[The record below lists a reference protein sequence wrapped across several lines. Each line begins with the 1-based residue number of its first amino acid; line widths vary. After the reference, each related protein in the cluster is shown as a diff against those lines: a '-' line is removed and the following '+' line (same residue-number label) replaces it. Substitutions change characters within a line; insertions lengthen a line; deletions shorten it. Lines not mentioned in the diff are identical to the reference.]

1 MPAVGR
7 IKVPWKTG
15 RFTMGTD
22 IDRITDCAM
31 KASTNDIKETT
42 RKVSILQRKKRFMIK
57 VDILRAFYTNVF
69 KC

>member
-7 IKVPWKTG
+7 IEVPWKTG

-31 KASTNDIKETT
+31 KASTDNIKETT
-42 RKVSILQRKKRFMIK
+42 IYI
-57 VDILRAFYTNVF
+57 
-69 KC
+69 